1 MPTPTVYPGIESGFS
16 SNLVNVRQLE
26 DYLDIFEADDFP
38 LLQEV
43 GLNSY
48 DREITNTKFEWQV
61 DYLLPTQ
68 DALNGAVSSTTAVEI
83 VVDHAEYFVL
93 HDVVMVDTELMRV
106 VAIDASNDIITVER
120 GFAGSTPATHS
131 SAAVVYRLG
140 PARPEGSSPGWA
152 RQTAAVQ
159 PYNYTQIFDAVAEV
173 TGTEEAL
180 KNYAPDDLLA
190 MRVDREMQNL
200 YVVMEQALL
209 YNLRYQPSA
218 NTGRVTG
225 GLAQFIHDTNDL
237 SSAAL
242 TYYDIEDALEDVANR
257 AGKPNVPD
265 SLWANGW
272 VVRKISGF
280 GTPSIRTERTETIF
294 GNVIN
299 TLITNFGAVR
309 VMYDRLIATDR
320 AYLLDMD
327 RIMCGPLTGRGF
339 KGYQYGIA
347 DTQEDARKERIIG
360 EYGIVV
366 KGEDGTNDGVH
377 VILDGISTT
386 T

>member
-1 MPTPTVYPGIESGFS
+1 MATPSVYTGIESGFS

-68 DALNGAVSSTTAVEI
+68 DALNGAVSDTDGTEI
-83 VVDHAEYFVL
+83 TVDHAEYFVL
-93 HDVVMVDTELMRV
+93 HDVVLCESELMRV
-106 VAIDASNDIITVER
+106 VSIDASGDTLTVER
-120 GFAGSTPATHS
+120 GFAGSTAATHDNDD
-131 SAAVVYRLG
+131 VVYRLG

-159 PYNYTQIFDAVAEV
+159 PYNYTQIWDAFAEV

-200 YVVMEQALL
+200 YIVMEQALL
-209 YNLRYQPSA
+209 YGLRYQPAS
-218 NTGRVTG
+218 NTGRTTG
-225 GLAQFIHDTNDL
+225 GLDQFVHDTNALGD
-237 SSAAL
+237 AAL
-242 TYYDIEDALEDVANR
+242 TYFDLEDALEDVAAR
-257 AGKPNVPD
+257 AGKTNVPD
-265 SLWANGW
+265 TLWANGW
-272 VVRKISGF
+272 VMRKISSF
-280 GTPSIRTERTETIF
+280 ATPAIRSERTETVF
-294 GNVIN
+294 GNVVD
-299 TLITNFGAVR
+299 TLLTNFGTLR
-309 VMYDRLIATDR
+309 IMYDRLIKTDR

-327 RIMCGPLTGRGF
+327 RIMCGPLSGRGF
-339 KGYQYGIA
+339 KGFQHDIA
-347 DTQEDARKERIIG
+347 DTLDDSKKERILG
-360 EYGIVV
+360 EYAFVV

-377 VILDGISTT
+377 VIITGISTT

>member
-1 MPTPTVYPGIESGFS
+1 MASPTVYTDIESGYS

-26 DYLDIFEADDFP
+26 DYLDIMDPDDFP

-48 DREITNTKFEWQV
+48 DVEITNTKFEWQI

-68 DALNGAVSSTTAVEI
+68 DALNGAVSSTTATQI
-83 VVDHAEYFVL
+83 TVDHAEYFVM
-93 HDVVMVDTELMRV
+93 HDVILVDSELMRV
-106 VAIDASNDIITVER
+106 VAIDPTNNYLQVER
-120 GFAGSTPATHS
+120 GFAGSTAATHS
-131 SAAVVYRLG
+131 DNAVVYRLG

-159 PYNYTQIFDAVAEV
+159 PYNYTQIWDAVAEI

-180 KNYAPDDLLA
+180 KNYGPDDLLA
-190 MRVDREMQNL
+190 MRIDREMRNL

-209 YNLRYQPSA
+209 YGLRYQPST
-218 NTGRVTG
+218 NTGRTTG
-225 GLAQFIHDTNDL
+225 GLAQFVHDTNDM

-242 TYYDIEDALEDVANR
+242 TYADIEGVMAEVAAR
-257 AGKPNVPD
+257 CGKNNVPD
-265 SLWANGW
+265 TLWANSW
-272 VVRKISGF
+272 VIRKISSWGAA
-280 GTPSIRTERTETIF
+280 SIRTERTETIY
-294 GNVIN
+294 GNIIN
-299 TLITNFGAVR
+299 TILTNFGPLR

-320 AYLLDMD
+320 AYLLNMD
-327 RIMCGPLTGRGF
+327 RIMCGPLSGRGF
-339 KGYQYGIA
+339 KSVRHDIN
-347 DTQEDARKERIIG
+347 DTMDDSIKERIIG
-360 EYGIVV
+360 EYGFVV
-366 KGEDGTNDGVH
+366 KGEDGSNDGVH